1 MLQRSSFAA
10 FIVAFGLSIAGV
22 ANAQVGLS
30 TGPDYDLIDKAERVD
45 DNAQFAFSAL
55 YRAGA
60 EALQNKNY
68 AAAERI
74 FSDLLRRNPANADAN
89 FLMGL
94 AKIGLENWAEA
105 KGFLEVA
112 VRQDPKR
119 PEPRTR
125 LGLTYVKLDDM
136 DSARQQ
142 RAELANLD
150 RNCKGACEDAV
161 WIADGLV
168 LLDQALSPD
177 RPIAVAAP
185 VNAPIDS
192 APSPAAATTLA
203 TKELNPADYSLVT
216 FDDPHDLY
224 DLLTQEGRCP
234 PNKLAEPRQPCALIL
249 YTRVSDVGDGRQ
261 SNFKPVFK
269 VISKTAIWAIHDKK
283 LQKIRIENLYHD
295 EEEIIGKKK
304 SSYRSIALIGN
315 AENKTNCEQARP
327 CLASLVAQDM
337 FRMYSNMPDSVVEV
351 IWGSGM
357 KDPGTIRIR

>member
-1 MLQRSSFAA
+1 MIQRSFLAPI
-10 FIVAFGLSIAGV
+10 IVAVGLSVVGV

-45 DNAQFAFSAL
+45 DNAQIKFTTL

-68 AAAERI
+68 PVAEGI

-94 AKIGLENWAEA
+94 TKIGLEKWSEA
-105 KGFLEVA
+105 KGYLEVT
-112 VRQDPKR
+112 VRLDPKR
-119 PEPRTR
+119 PEAKTR
-125 LGLTYVKLDDM
+125 LGLTYIKLADT
-136 DSARQQ
+136 DSAKKQ
-142 RAELANLD
+142 RAELANMNLV
-150 RNCKGACEDAV
+150 CKGACEDAV
-161 WIADGLV
+161 WIADGLM
-168 LLDQALSPD
+168 LLDQALLSNP
-177 RPIAVAAP
+177 AVAVP
-185 VNAPIDS
+185 VS
-192 APSPAAATTLA
+192 APASATPLPEAGVVPASKDLD
-203 TKELNPADYSLVT
+203 PADYSLVT

-224 DLLTQEGRCP
+224 ELLTQEGRCP

-249 YTRVSDVGDGRQ
+249 YMRVDDVGDGRQ

-269 VISKTAIWAIHDKK
+269 VVSKDAIWAIHDKK
-283 LQKIRIENLYHD
+283 LQRVRIENLYHD

-304 SSYRSIALIGN
+304 SAYRSVALIGN

-327 CLASLVAQDM
+327 CLASLVTQDM

-357 KDPGTIRIR
+357 KDPGTVRIR

>member
-1 MLQRSSFAA
+1 MFQRSSFAA
-10 FIVAFGLSIAGV
+10 VIVAIGLSMAGV

-45 DNAQFAFSAL
+45 DNAQLAFSAL
-55 YRAGA
+55 SRVGA
-60 EALQNKNY
+60 EALRNKNY
-68 AAAERI
+68 PAAERI
-74 FSDLLRRNPANADAN
+74 FSDLLSRNPSNPDAN

-94 AKIGLENWAEA
+94 TKIGLENWAEA

-136 DSARQQ
+136 DSARKQ
-142 RAELANLD
+142 RAELANMD
-150 RNCKGACEDAV
+150 RDCKGACEDAV

-168 LLDQALSPD
+168 LLDQALSPN
-177 RPIAVAAP
+177 RPVAAAS
-185 VNAPIDS
+185 VNAPTGS
-192 APSPAAATTLA
+192 APSPAAAMA
-203 TKELNPADYSLVT
+203 PASKELNPADYSLVT

-249 YTRVSDVGDGRQ
+249 YARVSDAGDGRQ

-269 VISKTAIWAIHDKK
+269 VVSKTAIWAIHDKK

-337 FRMYSNMPDSVVEV
+337 FRMYANMPDSVVEV